1 MKRILAVV
9 LAAVLSV
16 TLCLM
21 LTGCDKPKIRV
32 ESVMKLTD
40 DFSGTRTV
48 TVVYPLNADI
58 DAIKDDLLA
67 DSPLNLNLNGIGFSY
82 LGATENG
89 YSFELK
95 LTFNHLAE
103 YEEQVSAVIGRDANA
118 VLARKDT
125 VMFKGT
131 RMAEDF
137 DVSELIAWMV
147 RDTASADAFK
157 DYSFEYPYNKVN
169 IGADSYDTGS
179 TVGISDGKGIFINS
193 VDVKTYNEKASLLGR
208 TFDRSFVLS
217 VPADIYS
224 SNKKKINDYYE
235 ELTEGN
241 ALITDTH
248 EGNSVL
254 FTVTYEGLSL
264 SELETVTAK
273 VLDSSGVSVY
283 YGDKENMSTPL
294 FEGRVLEET
303 LDTLSFD
310 SQSGNPP
317 KLRYTYTLPT
327 NAVRGEGA
335 LYKNGG
341 WENTGEWDDGAY
353 RVEDASGLTHL
364 RIFDGRQ
371 YYIDGVSFELTSLG
385 DGQFRRAT
393 SFLYPIKN
401 GFEGPVYAAKFFY
414 ARGTETKADNDGDH
428 IVCSVVLEGNA
439 DEINTQME
447 RIFGKGNYLSYDRKN
462 GALSDKTTLNDYI
475 DLREML
481 SIENATVDMTYTAS
495 ADNGENIV
503 TLENGG
509 TETAYTGKDSST
521 VNIKGCVAS
530 VGYHGVIP
538 KAGNIILYIIFG
550 ILLFGA
556 TTYAAFLMLTAPQR
570 KRRALLRLP
579 AGDDEEDEEEP
590 EQQPE
595 ARQEMPASAP
605 MQTTT
610 FSIFELGI
618 LSRNKKYVEEINKD
632 VEQRL
637 RADRL
642 EERKKELR
650 RRELEEMEKKV
661 YGKEEPPR
669 EQAQEE
675 PQQAYEEP
683 DDDSPRTIEILETLD
698 KASKTE
704 PQAPEPTDPME
715 LLNLMNEEDGDDETG
730 GV

>member
-364 RIFDGRQ
+364 RI
-371 YYIDGVSFELTSLG
+371 
-385 DGQFRRAT
+385 
-393 SFLYPIKN
+393 
-401 GFEGPVYAAKFFY
+401 
-414 ARGTETKADNDGDH
+414 
-428 IVCSVVLEGNA
+428 CNA

-683 DDDSPRTIEILETLD
+683 QQAYEEPDDDSPRTIEILETLD